1 MIKSDSDASPQA
13 RWIITE
19 VQNPLKLDL
28 WVSDGK
34 PVEGVARE
42 GSANLSYRLIVQ
54 NRGFLDITTIQVNP
68 GVDKQDTIYIFDFN
82 GRRCACT
89 AAADEFQ
96 LNLSLLANGSFSV
109 AIQNSPVQSPT
120 ISGSFKP
127 FPNISDVDVAYID
140 EMILKKYVPYQKIP
154 DEVGRP
160 DQEIRA
166 LGKRF
171 FPWSPHSYQLAMCI
185 YDWTTA
191 SFTRM
196 VFMKVFQYTSI
207 DVTPTPLDLSSIASM
222 IWESNWD
229 SYKPSDSVFMN
240 SFMMK
245 PADEEADVQQ
255 QLKQVYQELH
265 RFSDIQNHLLAAAAH
280 SLPRTCILA
289 KPYLF
294 SGQVDIYQMGMSRFG
309 IEMLQ
314 FPGNDGP
321 VGQALEVA
329 YATATATFIRPGSF
343 ITTKMVWSFTDSEA
357 DARHYSN
364 GILLI
369 AEPPATS
376 LSFVWDEPAYI
387 TELSDGPE
395 KIEYI
400 FPPGTKFNVLSIDS
414 ASDGIQIIRL
424 QVVDAAAAEIIVPSL
439 PVSSNLLSDAAKQDA
454 LREALSAAE
463 EAKHAEDETG
473 VDVALAQSMK
483 VIIPALDQIPLGE
496 PPKINHVEAKKTNG
510 RRCRCV
516 ETTEG

>member
-1 MIKSDSDASPQA
+1 MIKSDSDPSPQA
-13 RWIITE
+13 CWIITV

-28 WVSDGK
+28 W
-34 PVEGVARE
+34 
-42 GSANLSYRLIVQ
+42 
-54 NRGFLDITTIQVNP
+54 NRGFLDITTIQVCP
-68 GVDKQDTIYIFDFN
+68 GADKQDTIYIFDFN
-82 GRRCACT
+82 GRRYACT

-96 LNLSLLANGSFSV
+96 LNLSLLANGDFSV
-109 AIQNSPVQSPT
+109 TIQNSPVQSPT

-127 FPNISDVDVAYID
+127 FPNISGVDVAYID
-140 EMILKKYVPYQKIP
+140 EMIKKKYVPYQKIP

-160 DQEIRA
+160 DEEIRA

-207 DVTPTPLDLSSIASM
+207 DATPTPLDLSSIASM
-222 IWESNWD
+222 IWESNWE

-245 PADEEADVQQ
+245 PADKEADVQQ

-265 RFSDIQNHLLAAAAH
+265 RFTAAH

-289 KPYLF
+289 KPCLF
-294 SGQVDIYQMGMSRFG
+294 SGQVDIYQW
-309 IEMLQ
+309 

-414 ASDGIQIIRL
+414 AYDGIQIIRL
-424 QVVDAAAAEIIVPSL
+424 QVVDAAAAESIVPSL

-510 RRCRCV
+510 RWCRCV